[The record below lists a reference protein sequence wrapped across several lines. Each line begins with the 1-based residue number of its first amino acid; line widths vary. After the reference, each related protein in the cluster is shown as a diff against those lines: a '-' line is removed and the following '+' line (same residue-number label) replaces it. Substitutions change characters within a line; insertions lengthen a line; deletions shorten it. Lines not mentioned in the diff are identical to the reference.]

1 MIIHGLKYSVW
12 IYFVGQ
18 EYPEETM
25 SHSEHTIIS
34 IYLITI
40 SQFAHEINPTQMV
53 VGGYFKCPI

>member
-1 MIIHGLKYSVW
+1 M
-12 IYFVGQ
+12 
-18 EYPEETM
+18 EEEEEEQNPMM